1 VSRDI
6 LAKKGNILIVDDKPD
21 NLRLLATMLGER
33 GYKVR
38 KAINGRLALM
48 GVRAEPPDLI
58 LLDITM
64 PDMNGYDVCQQLK
77 ADTTTNAIPVIFISA
92 LDEQWSR
99 VQAFASGGV
108 DYVTKPFQ
116 WEEVIARVET
126 QMKVCRL
133 QKQLQEHQLLLQQEI
148 ALRQQTEQALQECRQ
163 QKGGGGGVGE

>member
-1 VSRDI
+1 VSTDT
-6 LAKKGNILIVDDKPD
+6 LTKKGDILIVDDKPD

-38 KAINGRLALM
+38 KAINGQLALM
-48 GVRAEPPDLI
+48 GVRADPPDLI

-64 PDMNGYDVCQQLK
+64 PGMNGYDVCQRLK
-77 ADTTTNAIPVIFISA
+77 ADTATSAIPVIFISA

-133 QKQLQEHQLLLQQEI
+133 QRQLQEHQLLLQQEI
-148 ALRQQTEQALQECRQ
+148 ALRQQTEAALQECLR
-163 QKGGGGGVGE
+163 QKGGGGAGE